1 MHRPILQRSLV
12 LHRKP
17 KIKQS
22 FLATRIRAAERRNSQ
37 GIEMFRWVLAARE
50 SRAAAALAAS
60 WAFERRCLLEMGL
73 NGAVAWLL
81 LSSVPNPT
89 ELAVVELFRVV
100 QKAGFLVVILGGVA
114 TYVDIALAGTRQR
127 GIEAA
132 LRAALA
138 VSRSGLLYALPLW
151 LIGTFGDMVYAAS
164 VANPLAATVNLM
176 AVLLLWP
183 LVRQAVL
190 KPLGRRRGEAA
201 EEGVAGVAAQQSLPT
216 GRDRDHAAA
225 HEAGHIMVY
234 AALEEL
240 PAGLCVEL
248 HDSAQPDGSLGFA
261 GCWSSDHQ
269 LPLRSF
275 VEWRMVVDL
284 AGQVAEQQLLGEATL
299 GAIQDHEVWLKRARG
314 YLSLQIRGSFYA
326 RPQNAFE
333 QARNDDALEALRRE
347 QLDLLKGFFSQNAAL
362 LSEIAGALAEQGRMG
377 LDDLR
382 PLLARVIL
390 PEGFPRASGSNFKAE
405 PSVVRPTG
413 SAL

>member
-1 MHRPILQRSLV
+1 ML
-12 LHRKP
+12 
-17 KIKQS
+17 KIRERI
-22 FLATRIRAAERRNSQ
+22 LATRIRAAERRNSQ
-37 GIEMFRWVLAARE
+37 GIDVFRWILAARE

-60 WAFERRCLLEMGL
+60 WACERRCLLEMGL

-81 LSSVPNPT
+81 LSAVPNPT
-89 ELAVVELFRVV
+89 GLAVAELFRVV
-100 QKAGFLVVILGGVA
+100 QKAGLVVVVLGGVA
-114 TYVDIALAGTRQR
+114 NYMEIALAGTRR
-127 GIEAA
+127 GGMKAV

-138 VSRSGLLYALPLW
+138 VSRSGVLYSLPLW
-151 LIGTFGDMVYAAS
+151 LIGSCGDMVYAAS
-164 VANPLAATVNLM
+164 VANRLAAAVNLV

-190 KPLGRRRGEAA
+190 KPLFRRRGEAA
-201 EEGVAGVAAQQSLPT
+201 EEGVAAVATEQRFPT

-225 HEAGHIMVY
+225 HEAGHIMAY

-261 GCWSSDHQ
+261 GGCSSDHL

-299 GAIQDHEVWLKRARG
+299 GALQDHEVWLKRARG

-347 QLDLLKGFFSQNAAL
+347 QLDLLKCFFAQNAAL
-362 LSEIAGALAEQGRMG
+362 LSEIAGALVTSGRMG
-377 LDDLR
+377 LADLR
-382 PLLARVIL
+382 PFLARVVL
-390 PEGFPRASGSNFKAE
+390 PDGFPRVAATNFYAE
-405 PSVVRPTG
+405 PLGAGATG
-413 SAL
+413 DA